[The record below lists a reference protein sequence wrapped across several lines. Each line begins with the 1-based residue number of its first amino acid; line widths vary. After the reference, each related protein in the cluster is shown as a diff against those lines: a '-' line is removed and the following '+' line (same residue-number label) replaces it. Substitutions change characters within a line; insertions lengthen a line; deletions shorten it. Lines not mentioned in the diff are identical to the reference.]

1 MLKFLGTIVM
11 TLALRCRNVTRI
23 VVVWFCSG
31 SIRRLLPRRQS
42 PERCAVHIRA
52 FVLLLGL
59 AAISSGPVARADD
72 GLIDEAKIG
81 LSAHDIAIGTH
92 REESG
97 VDGNGEVLFVSPDLL
112 AGIFAPRPH
121 VGLMVNSDGGNSF
134 AYAGLTWTAT
144 PVHGLATPEDGLFAG
159 LGLGGAV
166 HDGPDESSSPDHK
179 GLGTR
184 PLFHESVECGYRA
197 TGPWS
202 VSLFLDHVSNAD
214 LGPHNPG
221 LTDLGVRS
229 GYKF

>member
-1 MLKFLGTIVM
+1 M
-11 TLALRCRNVTRI
+11 
-23 VVVWFCSG
+23 
-31 SIRRLLPRRQS
+31 
-42 PERCAVHIRA
+42 HIRTL
-52 FVLLLGL
+52 VLLLGL
-59 AAISSGPVARADD
+59 AVIVSGGAARADG

-81 LSAHDIAIGTH
+81 LSAHDVAIGTH
-92 REESG
+92 HEEDG

-112 AGIFAPRPH
+112 GSILAPRPH
-121 VGLMVNSDGGNSF
+121 LGLMVNSDGKNSF

-144 PVHGLATPEDGLFAG
+144 LVHGIAAPDDGLFAG
-159 LGLGGAV
+159 LGLGGAI

-184 PLFHESVECGYRA
+184 ALFHESLECGYRGA
-197 TGPWS
+197 GPWS

-221 LTDLGVRS
+221 LTDLGLRS